1 MRPQR
6 SALNLVLGEDA
17 SHYCKELAT
26 LANMKEIE
34 FLSRVFKTYFENFC
48 LVLDSQKG
56 VFYPPYSQTA
66 RSNCSVAKETTAK
79 LGLLLVGLFCDMK
92 KGGQKMQRE
101 SSHISHFLVAVS
113 VFLCSSFCCL
123 SR

>member
-1 MRPQR
+1 MN
-6 SALNLVLGEDA
+6 SI
-17 SHYCKELAT
+17 SI
-26 LANMKEIE
+26 EI
-34 FLSRVFKTYFENFC
+34 FC

-56 VFYPPYSQTA
+56 VFSPPYSQTA

-101 SSHISHFLVAVS
+101 SSHISHFLAAVL
-113 VFLCSSFCCL
+113 VFLYSSFCCL
-123 SR
+123 SRWSMSDNGPAQAVNTDVQ